1 MKRSK
6 TSRSYVTVP
15 KLRIKSKKS
24 RYEKDDIKN
33 AAPFENVLDNTENT
47 APSDFG
53 EPEKD
58 LLSLTDD
65 EESTSEK
72 PTDDEKS
79 TNEELT
85 NKKSPDDKDSTDEE
99 LLTNKK
105 SSDDEDSTDDEESIG
120 DKLTYKKSPVDRDS
134 TDEDS
139 SNENSKNLP
148 ERTNRVSINIL
159 IFVDMTKS

>member
-47 APSDFG
+47 TPSDFG

-65 EESTSEK
+65 EKSTSEK
-72 PTDDEKS
+72 QTDEES

-85 NKKSPDDKDSTDEE
+85 NKKSPDDEDSTDEE

-105 SSDDEDSTDDEESIG
+105 SPDDEDSTNDEESIG
-120 DKLTYKKSPVDRDS
+120 DELTYKKSPVDGDS

-139 SNENSKNLP
+139 SDEKSKNLP

-159 IFVDMTKS
+159 IFVNMMEN